1 MIPFLLS
8 ALPLFARPVQAPD
21 LVLSRGVQLSGPFAG
36 LQMQYWDVS
45 EGEMDARGA
54 DLSIP
59 TIFALTGT
67 AQRKI
72 LLRFG
77 SLDLA
82 TKRNSRIIDGTLVL
96 TLAESDKAGL
106 RSVKVLK
113 RPWVTPG
120 VSVLVR
126 RIQGKTIAKPDP
138 KSIPFAPGVTW
149 SRAGGDTGSWQ
160 SAGAGGRDDAA
171 SIDEKITV
179 VKGEI
184 RIANIGPTLQY
195 WKTHEGENYGFL
207 LEFQSETGIWSSTS
221 PEARPRLEL
230 KLEPSPVKD
239 PHFSVS
245 HDGDMVTFNSTEPI
259 KDLQVFRGVNKL
271 ATETSSKVNLSPGT
285 NSKDPRGSLMRVVAN
300 FQDSAIPQE
309 VMTFDPSG
317 PWVKQTVQG
326 TRLWNS
332 WCIDQSFYSF
342 AKYGALKYVN
352 GEGVKDEPFLV
363 DMQPYSSGSKMMETM
378 LLGGLVVPV
387 RPTRNPFV
395 RQMSLMDGGP
405 LTMAQ
410 VDYLMNGK
418 LQYPRVIL
426 AKVVNIDDRPL
437 EDVSISISVGGTE
450 FKDLKS
456 DKSGIF
462 VMPKLPEGAIGD
474 AVITATLNGVSQQM
488 RTPLTNFSDL
498 FARGNQLA
506 ISIDLPFNL
515 CPWPINSDTNLAV
528 GKPVTDSAKSFP
540 AQLVG
545 LVDDDPATEYTLPAK
560 GWVEVDLGRDRFLGE
575 MVIQGEVPKQFKVK
589 VYGTTDKVEQADL
602 WIDEIDSAKFRMA
615 YDISGDLVYRPT
627 PNAARYVRIENM
639 TDQPAKLKGI
649 KLFAAKK
656 T

>member
-1 MIPFLLS
+1 
-8 ALPLFARPVQAPD
+8 
-21 LVLSRGVQLSGPFAG
+21 
-36 LQMQYWDVS
+36 MQYWDVS
-45 EGEMDARGA
+45 EGEVDARGA
-54 DLSIP
+54 DFSIP
-59 TIFALTGT
+59 TIFALTGNP
-67 AQRKI
+67 QRKVLI
-72 LLRFG
+72 RFG

-82 TKRNSRIIDGTLVL
+82 TKRNSKIVDGTLVL
-96 TLAESDKAGL
+96 ALTESDKSGL
-106 RSVKVLK
+106 KSIKMLK

-126 RIQGKTIAKPDP
+126 RIQGKDAAKPDP
-138 KSIPFAPGVTW
+138 KLIPFAPGVTW
-149 SRAGGDTGSWQ
+149 NKAGGDTGNWQ
-160 SAGAGGRDDAA
+160 SGGAGGRDDAV
-171 SIDEKITV
+171 SVDEKITV
-179 VKGEI
+179 ANGEI
-184 RIANIGPTLQY
+184 RISNLGSTLQY

-207 LEFQSETGIWSSTS
+207 LEFNSEVGIWSSTS

-230 KLEPSPVKD
+230 KLEAATVKD
-239 PHFSVS
+239 PHLTVS
-245 HDGDMVTFNSTEPI
+245 HAGDSVTFNSAEPI
-259 KDLQVFRGVNKL
+259 KSLEVFRGVNKL
-271 ATETSSKVNLSPGT
+271 STEMSSKFTLSPGT
-285 NSKDPRGSLMRVVAN
+285 SSKDPRGSLVRVVAN
-300 FQDSAIPQE
+300 FQDSAVPQE
-309 VMTFDPSG
+309 VMTFDPTA
-317 PWVKQTVQG
+317 PWVNQTVKG
-326 TRLWNS
+326 TRFWNS
-332 WCIDQSFYSF
+332 WCIDQTFYSF

-352 GEGVKDEPFLV
+352 GEGEKDEPFLV
-363 DMQPYSSGSKMMETM
+363 GMQPYSTGSKMMETM

-395 RQMSLMDGGP
+395 RQMSLMDAGP

-437 EDVSISISVGGTE
+437 EDVSISISAGGTE

-488 RTPLTNFSDL
+488 RTPLTSFSDL

-515 CPWPINSDTNLAV
+515 CPWPVSSDTNLAE

-575 MVIQGEVPKQFKVK
+575 MVIQGEIPKQFKVK

-602 WIDEIDSAKFRMA
+602 WIDEIDSAKFRQA
-615 YDISGDLVYRPT
+615 YDIIGDMVYRPT
-627 PNAARYVRIENM
+627 PNAARYVRIENV

-656 T
+656 S